1 MGEKQTDEKISSNM
15 MSQSMIFITKWS
27 SRLRDQITEVM
38 AMIMTM
44 MNVTNDKDDHLHDIG
59 DGND

>member
-44 MNVTNDKDDHLHDIG
+44 MNVTNDNDDHLHDIG